1 MNEATQVE
9 VEDAA
14 NRTEF
19 AFVVNGKLAVV
30 PHQEVSWTELVA
42 IAFPVW
48 PSPDTMFTVTYRN
61 AKGPKHEGILVEGG
75 VVEVKKQGTIFDV
88 TPTGKS

>member
-1 MNEATQVE
+1 MSEATQAAV
-9 VEDAA
+9 DDSA

-19 AFVVNGKLAVV
+19 AFVVNGELAVV
-30 PHQEVSWTELVA
+30 PHQEVSWTEVVA

-48 PSPDTMFTVTYRN
+48 PSPDTTFTVTYRN

-75 VVEVKKQGTIFDV
+75 VVEVKKQGTVFDV